1 MSAGRRWA
9 VAVGAMAL
17 VGALIVAIPLVQDS
31 AEDRTMLGQRWALGS
46 WARDHSVDPN
56 REMLAV
62 LPKPRLLAAGA
73 ARKDVETFYR
83 EELVRDHIKGKD
95 SRYGAPAVAP
105 HTGPVG
111 SWAADHGQQR
121 GSTGAAGTAG
131 PLTPKTY
138 AAQLWD
144 AIIRQKSHVLSAT
157 EAAPRPALSALE
169 QAEHP
174 GDVQVVQQAVQQ
186 HQSGTEEGPSKPTV
200 SSVAAPS
207 IAVQATLRARALAH
221 MEALAQAKAG
231 LPGTIQPRSQG
242 TQEPQFFGTIMHV
255 AQSVPRPSAEAEAEH
270 LNDVRVVQQAV
281 NQHQGVANFKPAAAG
296 SWQGDHG
303 PAPLSRLAM
312 VNHLPQTSE
321 RRQASEEAT
330 KQGLGLQGAARMR
343 LAVPALQQAAPMER
357 LHALNHL
364 PVASSAPPPTGQPA
378 TPAMGSADAW
388 AAAHGTLTA
397 GAEGAMDRLN
407 WVGSAMR
414 QETASYRAHLGAAGG
429 GGSPSLLYQVAAV
442 GGRLGSWAADH
453 GPLLNSA
460 AARQPSRQQVAL
472 ARADFHANDE
482 RAVQAGLQ
490 DHKNV

>member
-1 MSAGRRWA
+1 M
-9 VAVGAMAL
+9 AVGAMAL
-17 VGALIVAIPLVQDS
+17 VGALIVAVLTVQDS

-46 WARDHSVDPN
+46 WARDHSGDPN
-56 REMLAV
+56 REMLVV
-62 LPKPRLLAAGA
+62 LPQARLLAAGA
-73 ARKDVETFYR
+73 ARKDVENFYR
-83 EELVRDHIKGKD
+83 HELVRDHIKGKD

-105 HTGPVG
+105 PTAVG

-131 PLTPKTY
+131 PLTPRAY

-157 EAAPRPALSALE
+157 EAAPRAALSALE

-186 HQSGTEEGPSKPTV
+186 HQSGTEEAPSKPTA

-221 MEALAQAKAG
+221 VEALAQAEVG
-231 LPGTIQPRSQG
+231 LPGNIQPRSQG
-242 TQEPQFFGTIMHV
+242 TQKPLFFGTMTHV
-255 AQSVPRPSAEAEAEH
+255 AQSAPRPSAEAEAEH

-281 NQHQGVANFKPAAAG
+281 NQHQGMANFKPAAAG

-312 VNHLPQTSE
+312 VNHLPQTSG
-321 RRQASEEAT
+321 RRQVAEEAT

-343 LAVPALQQAAPMER
+343 LAVPPLQQAAPMER

-378 TPAMGSADAW
+378 TLAMGSADAW

-407 WVGSAMR
+407 WVGTMMR
-414 QETASYRAHLGAAGG
+414 QETASYKGHLGAAGT
-429 GGSPSLLYQVAAV
+429 GGSPSVLYQVAAV

-460 AARQPSRQQVAL
+460 ARSPSPQQEAL
-472 ARADFHANDE
+472 AREDFHADDE